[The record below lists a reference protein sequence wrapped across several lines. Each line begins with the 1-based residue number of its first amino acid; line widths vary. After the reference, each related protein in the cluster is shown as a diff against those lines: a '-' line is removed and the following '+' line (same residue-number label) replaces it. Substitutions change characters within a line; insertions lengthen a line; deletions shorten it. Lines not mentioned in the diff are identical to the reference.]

1 MTIYKK
7 HNFLFSDS
15 TKVVTSDKDKSSDS
29 DAIKGTRVP
38 PPPPQKPPP
47 QTQMPPKPAPEKPK

>member
-7 HNFLFSDS
+7 YDLLFSDG
-15 TKVVTSDKDKSSDS
+15 KKIVTSDKGKSSDS
-29 DAIKGTRVP
+29 DAIKGARVP

-47 QTQMPPKPAPEKPK
+47 QTQTPPKPAPEKPK

>member
-7 HNFLFSDS
+7 HNLLFSDG
-15 TKVVTSDKDKSSDS
+15 TKVVTTDKSIGSDS
-29 DAIKGTRVP
+29 DAIKGARVP

-47 QTQMPPKPAPEKPK
+47 QPQTPPKPAPEKPK